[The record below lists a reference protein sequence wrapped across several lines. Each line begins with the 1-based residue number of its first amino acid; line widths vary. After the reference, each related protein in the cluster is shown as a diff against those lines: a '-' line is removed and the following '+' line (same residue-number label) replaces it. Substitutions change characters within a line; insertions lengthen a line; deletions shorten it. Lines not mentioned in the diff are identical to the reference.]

1 MPAFD
6 ILTLRSVDLDVPD
19 LAAAAEFYTKIWG
32 LHQVSI
38 DENIVVLRATGAD
51 HHVLVLHQAPM
62 PAFRS
67 MTFRVADASVLA
79 LIAARTISAGGHV
92 LEPAGPKIWPGGGTG
107 LVIAD
112 PSGCVMRFIH
122 GDATRTPDPEI
133 LHLPNRLSHVNINS
147 TDVDAS
153 THFFESALGF
163 KLSDRSKLMA
173 FVRTNADHH
182 AVVIAEAPINGLNH
196 VAFMLPGLEGVM
208 LGSGRMIDHGY
219 PIGWG
224 VGRHGPGNNVFAY
237 FLDPAGIVIEY
248 TADILQV
255 DDTYQVRGP
264 ADWVWPPGRTDHWGI
279 APPKSTA
286 VKKAQLSIPFV
297 SPSRA
302 PR

>member
-1 MPAFD
+1 MSKFD
-6 ILTLRSVDLDVPD
+6 VLALRSVDLAVPD
-19 LAAAAEFYTKIWG
+19 LAAATAFYTDIWG
-32 LHQVSI
+32 LREVSA
-38 DENIVVLRATGAD
+38 DATVTVLGATGAD
-51 HHVLVLHQAPM
+51 HHVMVLHQAAM
-62 PAFRS
+62 PAFQS
-67 MTFRVADASVLA
+67 MTFRVADASILSQ
-79 LIAARTISAGGHV
+79 IAARTIIEGGEV
-92 LEPAGPKIWPGGGTG
+92 LEPVGPKSWPGGGTG

-112 PSGCVMRFIH
+112 PSGCIMRFIH
-122 GDATRTPDPEI
+122 GDETRKPDPDI
-133 LHLPNRLSHVNINS
+133 LHQPNRLSHVNINS

-153 THFFESALGF
+153 TRFFESALGF

-182 AVVIAEAPINGLNH
+182 AVVIAEAPVNGLNH

-224 VGRHGPGNNVFAY
+224 VGRHGSGNNVFAY

-248 TADILQV
+248 TADVLQV
-255 DDTYQVRGP
+255 DDSYQVRGP

-279 APPKSTA
+279 APPKSAA
-286 VKKAQLSIPFV
+286 VKQAQLSIPFA
-297 SPSRA
+297 SPSSA

>member
-6 ILTLRSVDLDVPD
+6 ILALRSVELDVPD
-19 LAAAAEFYTKIWG
+19 LAAAFAFYTTIWG
-32 LHQVSI
+32 LREVSY
-38 DENIVVLRATGAD
+38 DAAKAVLRATGSD
-51 HHVLVLHQAPM
+51 HHVLVLHQAAM

-67 MTFRVADASVLA
+67 MTFRVADANILSQ
-79 LIAARTISAGGHV
+79 IAARAPRFGGV
-92 LEPAGPKIWPGGGTG
+92 VIEPVGIKTWPGGGTG

-112 PSGCVMRFIH
+112 PSGCVMRFVH
-122 GDATRTPDPEI
+122 GDETRMPEPDI
-133 LHLPNRLSHVNINS
+133 LHQPNRLSHVNINS

-153 THFFESALGF
+153 TRFFESVLGF

-173 FVRTNADHH
+173 FIRTNADHH
-182 AVVIAEAPINGLNH
+182 AVVIAEAPVNGLNH

-208 LGSGRMIDHGY
+208 LGSGRMIDHGH

-248 TADILQV
+248 TAEVLQV
-255 DDTYQVRGP
+255 DDSYQVRGP

-279 APPKSTA
+279 APPKSDA
-286 VKKAQLSIPFV
+286 VKQGQLSIPFV
-297 SPSRA
+297 SPSSA